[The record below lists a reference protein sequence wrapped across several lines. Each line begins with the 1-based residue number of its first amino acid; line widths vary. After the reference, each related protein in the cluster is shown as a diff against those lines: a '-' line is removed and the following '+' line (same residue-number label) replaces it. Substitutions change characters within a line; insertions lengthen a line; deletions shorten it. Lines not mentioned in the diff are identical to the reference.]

1 MDVDDQLLLARSLGA
16 SIRAA
21 RKAAQLTLSELA
33 RRTDLSQPFLSQV
46 ENGNTTPSVINLHRI
61 AQTLGTTAHDLLEQ
75 SNRSPVKVVRAKEAR
90 RYNLGP
96 SAVLR
101 FCVTGT
107 RLMDCNEVTAE
118 PHSAAESGTTHAGE
132 EFVYVIS
139 GEIRLNI
146 DGQDVALRAGD
157 TVYYSAS
164 VLHQW
169 FNDTDETA
177 VFLFVSTPPSF

>member
-1 MDVDDQLLLARSLGA
+1 MDDDDQAILARSLGS

-21 RKAAQLTLSELA
+21 RKSAGLTLSALA
-33 RRTDLSQPFLSQV
+33 TSTDLSQPFLSQV

-75 SNRSPVKVVRAKEAR
+75 SNRIPVKVVRNGEAR

-96 SAVLR
+96 DAVVR
-101 FCVTGT
+101 FCVGGT

-118 PHSAAESGTTHAGE
+118 PHSSAEAATSHAGE
-132 EFVYVIS
+132 EFVYVVM
-139 GEIRLNI
+139 GEVRLNI
-146 DGQDVALRAGD
+146 GGQSVVLRSGD

-164 VLHQW
+164 VQHQW

-177 VFLFVSTPPSF
+177 VFLFVGTPPSF